1 MGWGFESPWAYYH
14 QPSSIIAPRVS
25 ERIIGPMSDNAP
37 STRTALT
44 NTERAVGALVGLAA
58 GDALGMPTQSMSP
71 EQIRSEYGLITGFS
85 DASAAQPYAPNLPA
99 GHITDDTEQALL
111 VADLL
116 IRGAGRIDPASL
128 AHTLL
133 EWEAA
138 MVARGSLD
146 LLGPSTKLALE
157 QVRSG
162 ADPATTGR
170 TGTTNGTAMRV
181 TPVGIA
187 TSTADRESFTMRVL
201 DSCRVTHS
209 THQGFESAALVAAA
223 VSLGID
229 GAGVR
234 DALRGAVELVASLEP
249 QGAWTGRASVVT
261 ATRAALVLSSAARAD
276 DMSDEDFA
284 ELLRA
289 EVGTSVES
297 SESIPAAFALAD
309 RYCDTPF
316 DALLAAANL
325 GGDTDTIG
333 AIAGA
338 ILGACT
344 GPGIAGPDARTLI
357 ENVNGVDLSAPVDA
371 LLALRR
377 TAPGAGGSQGAHPL
391 SEGAGP
397 GRVVLLGQV
406 IVDLALRL
414 DEIPSPGSDVFAEDA
429 GMHAGGGFNAL
440 YAATRMGAEAVSLS
454 GVGDGGFARIITAA
468 LEGIGVDDAGPRLVG
483 IDSGYCVAL
492 TDSSGERTFVS
503 TRGAETLVPAE
514 AWADYASSRLHPS
527 DVVYIDGY
535 ALAHPANV
543 TALRAVAAQG
553 MPDGARVIVDVSPM
567 VESVDLADLLML
579 APLSPLWSMNEREA
593 LILSSRLGLDAAGHT
608 EATPALLASALGERL
623 GSAVLVRA
631 GEAGAWLHN
640 PGEASPMFIPT
651 PTVSVVDTNGA
662 GDAHSG
668 VLAAALVEGIP
679 LERALV
685 LANCAGALASTR
697 VGPATCP
704 SRNEVEAAA
713 DALLVS

>member
-1 MGWGFESPWAYYH
+1 
-14 QPSSIIAPRVS
+14 
-25 ERIIGPMSDNAP
+25 MSDDAP
-37 STRTALT
+37 STETALT
-44 NTERAVGALVGLAA
+44 RTERAVGALVGLAA

-71 EQIRSEYGLITGFS
+71 EQIRSEYGSITGFR
-85 DASAAQPYAPNLPA
+85 DASASQPYAPNLPA

-116 IRGAGRIDPASL
+116 ICGDGTIDPAAL
-128 AHTLL
+128 AHALL

-138 MVARGSLD
+138 MIARGSLD

-170 TGTTNGTAMRV
+170 TGTTNGAAMRV
-181 TPVGIA
+181 APVGIA

-209 THQGFESAALVAAA
+209 THQGFESAALVAAT

-229 GAGVR
+229 GAEVR
-234 DALRGAVELVASLEP
+234 DALRGALELVASLEP
-249 QGAWTGRASVVT
+249 QGTWTGRASVVAT
-261 ATRAALVLSSAARAD
+261 TRAALAHSSTARAD
-276 DMSDEDFA
+276 DMSDDDFLD
-284 ELLRA
+284 LLRA
-289 EVGTSVES
+289 EIGTSVES

-309 RYCDTPF
+309 RYCDRPF
-316 DALLAAANL
+316 DALLGAANL

-338 ILGACT
+338 ILGACI

-357 ENVNGVDLSAPVDA
+357 EGVNGIDLSAPVDA

-377 TAPGAGGSQGAHPL
+377 TAPEAKKGAAVSRSGRPV
-391 SEGAGP
+391 SEGDRL
-397 GRVVLLGQV
+397 GRVILLGQV

-414 DEIPSPGSDVFAEDA
+414 DAIPSPGSDVFAEDA
-429 GMHAGGGFNAL
+429 GMHTGGGFNAL
-440 YAATRMGAEAVSLS
+440 YAATRMGAKTVSLS
-454 GVGDGGFARIITAA
+454 GVGDSGFARIITAD
-468 LEGIGVDDAGPRLVG
+468 LESIGVDDAGPHLTG

-492 TDSSGERTFVS
+492 TDASGERTFVS
-503 TRGAETLVPAE
+503 TRGAETLVPAD
-514 AWADYASSRLHPS
+514 AWAAFARTRMRPS

-543 TALRAVAAQG
+543 GALRAVAAQ
-553 MPDGARVIVDVSPM
+553 DLLAGARVIVDVSPM

-579 APLSPLWSMNEREA
+579 TPLRPLWSMNEREA
-593 LILSSRLGLDAAGHT
+593 LILLSRLGLDAAART
-608 EATPALLASALGERL
+608 ESTAHGEPRPALSASALGECFA
-623 GSAVLVRA
+623 SAVLVRA
-631 GEAGAWLHN
+631 GAAGAWLWT
-640 PGEASPMFIPT
+640 PGESCPLYIPT

-668 VLAAALVEGIP
+668 VLAAALVEGVP

-704 SRNEVEAAA
+704 SRDEIEAAA
-713 DALLVS
+713 DALLAG